1 MLNMADAQR
10 ALTAAFPPPPPFW
23 KHFTT
28 ETIEKLERI
37 KKESAAQKTSTGKK
51 WTASDLRAL
60 DVPPE
65 LRYLIP
71 PEAPT
76 EGTYSVFGE
85 LQNVRHA
92 IMVQWTLV
100 IYSNISDCIAI
111 NQSTQPK

>member
-1 MLNMADAQR
+1 MADAQR

-28 ETIEKLERI
+28 DNIEKLEKI
-37 KKESAAQKTSTGKK
+37 KKESAGSKTSPGKK

-60 DVPPE
+60 DVPHE

-85 LQNVRHA
+85 LQNVRPATVVH
-92 IMVQWTLV
+92 LV
-100 IYSNISDCIAI
+100 VYSNILDYSYRQI
-111 NQSTQPK
+111 SPP